1 MILDNAL
8 HDLLEKSPKKDG
20 KHTHTIPGR
29 GAYFIE
35 KENLDEFY
43 KLVHKEFF
51 INNKKFMFVE
61 KIQDTCS
68 LVIDLDMKYKENYAV
83 RQYTKETVDDLL
95 QFFFEK
101 LQKLFDLK
109 NNHYQVWLFEKPTIR
124 KCDKAGYQTK
134 DGIHLTF
141 PNIKASKELY
151 KHLVELVY
159 EDEDLFKEILEKT
172 CTNIPSNSVK
182 DIVDKSI
189 YGTNWLLY
197 GSCKT
202 EEIEQNVRYELTR
215 IINFNQSGDIV
226 DLPIDIYLNRPLTII
241 QKNSVYS
248 CEKSVV
254 YTEYTEQILKGIN
267 TNKNLNSIQD
277 EIIIPNFMNNIT
289 IEQETNLTLT
299 GKEFELIKKLVEKLN
314 STRADTYADNGSW
327 RDVGLVL
334 NSFSKS
340 KDMLNVW
347 IEFSKKSTKFTNSDA
362 EKGCNDAWKSWYSIP
377 KKENHM
383 TIRSLHWWVK
393 QDIGEEDYRELLK
406 ESLSGRIESSLDS
419 CGAHYDVAYVISD
432 YYRNEFVCSG
442 LKENYWFFFNEEAGG
457 KWEKTEIGHELRKR
471 LSGDIVNIYFYY
483 GKKYQDISSS
493 LPEGLKKK
501 QYDSLVANCAKI
513 IAKLKDSTYKDKI
526 IRECR
531 ELFYDSEFNDKI
543 NSKLDLIG
551 FDNGVF
557 DLSTMNF
564 RMGAPDDFVT
574 VTTKY
579 SLPINPKP
587 KPVTFKVLYDKIMNN
602 KKNKVLVKE
611 LNEFI
616 KQVLP
621 NRIDNEGNR
630 TDNRLRDYVIRF
642 LSSCLSGQVREEKF
656 YFWTGSGGNG
666 KSKLIE
672 LLDFTLG
679 EYSKTLDVAYFTN
692 KRGSSASAS
701 PEVETLRHARFVS
714 CSEPDEDD
722 KIYVGKLK
730 QITGG
735 DKLTSRGLYKETT
748 EFKPQFKIA
757 LMCNELPKLHN
768 QDGGTWRRIEVV
780 EFISR
785 FSDNP
790 RPTQDDPNQFIAD
803 ISLSKKLTEWNII
816 FMMILLEKYKEYTEL
831 GTKPPEEVKE
841 GTEKYKET
849 SDIITNWFNG
859 EITVCDYEDGKAP
872 THMDMIYDWFKDW
885 CGKEGINKKEIP
897 IKKKVRDTLIIKQE
911 KCKHGASWG
920 RNQKNGP
927 KNSPLFN
934 FKLIT

>member
-1 MILDNAL
+1 MILDNEL
-8 HDLLEKSPKKDG
+8 YKLLLQSPKKDG
-20 KHTHTIPGR
+20 KHTHTIPGK

-35 KENLDEFY
+35 KENLDMFY

-51 INNKKFMFVE
+51 INNKRFMFVE
-61 KIQDTCS
+61 KIQDTCT
-68 LVIDLDMKYKENYAV
+68 LVIDLDMKYKDKYEV
-83 RQYTKETVDDLL
+83 RQYTKETIDELL

-101 LQKLFDLK
+101 LQKLFHLK
-109 NNHYQVWLFEKPTIR
+109 DNHYQVWLFEKPSIR

-134 DGIHLTF
+134 DGVHLTF

-151 KHLVELVY
+151 QHLVELVY
-159 EDEDLFKEILEKT
+159 EDKELFDEILEKT
-172 CTNIPSNSVK
+172 CINIPSNSIT
-182 DIVDKSI
+182 DIVDKTI

-197 GSCKT
+197 GSCKM
-202 EEIEQNVRYELTR
+202 EEVDSNVRYELTR
-215 IINFNQSGDIV
+215 IININQSGDIV
-226 DLPIDIYLNRPLTII
+226 DVPIDIYLNRPLAII
-241 QKNSVYS
+241 QKNSVYE
-248 CEKSVV
+248 CEKSVE
-254 YTEYTEQILKGIN
+254 YTEYSEQILKN
-267 TNKNLNSIQD
+267 NNKNLNNSTEEVIVPTFMTD
-277 EIIIPNFMNNIT
+277 TEIEPANII
-289 IEQETNLTLT
+289 TL
-299 GKEFELIKKLVEKLN
+299 KSEEFKLIKRLVDKLDPV
-314 STRADTYADNGSW
+314 RADNYGENGSW
-327 RDVGLVL
+327 RDVGFVL
-334 NSFSKS
+334 NNFSKS
-340 KDMLNVW
+340 KEMLDIW
-347 IEFSKKSTKFTNSDA
+347 IDFSKKSTKYTNSDA
-362 EKGCNDAWKSWYSIP
+362 EKSCKDAWKSWYSIQ

-393 QDIGEEDYRELLK
+393 QDIGEPEYRELLK
-406 ESLSGRIESSLDS
+406 DSLAGRVEQSLNHDG
-419 CGAHYDVAYVISD
+419 GAHYDVAMVISD
-432 YYRNEFVCSG
+432 YYKNEFVCSG
-442 LKENYWFFFNEEAGG
+442 LKENYWYYFNEEAGG
-457 KWEKTEIGHELRKR
+457 KWEKTEIGHKLRKR
-471 LSGDIVNIYFYY
+471 LSDEIVDIYFYY
-483 GKKYQDISSS
+483 GQKFQDIAKA
-493 LPEGLKKK
+493 LPEGAKKK
-501 QYDSLVANCAKI
+501 IWNTLVANCGKI
-513 IAKLKDSTYKDKI
+513 IANLKNSTYKDKI

-531 ELFYDSEFNDKI
+531 ELFYDPEFDEKI
-543 NSKLDLIG
+543 NSKLNLIG

-557 DLSTMNF
+557 DLSTMTF

-579 SLPINPKP
+579 SLP
-587 KPVTFKVLYDKIMNN
+587 VTTLKEPIPFQNLYDIIMND
-602 KKNKVLVKE
+602 KKNKVFVKE

-621 NRIDNEGNR
+621 NRVDGEGNR
-630 TDNRLRDYVIRF
+630 TDDRLRNYVLRF
-642 LSSCLSGQVREEKF
+642 LSSCLSGEVREEKF

-692 KRGSSASAS
+692 KRGSSSSAS
-701 PEVETLRHARFVS
+701 PEVETLKHARFVS

-785 FSDNP
+785 FNDNP
-790 RPTQDDPNQFIAD
+790 MPTQDDPNQFIAD
-803 ISLSKKLTEWNII
+803 INLSGKLKEWNIV
-816 FMMILLEKYKEYTEL
+816 FMMILLDKFREYTEM

-849 SDIITNWFNG
+849 SDIITNWFNS
-859 EITVCDYEDGKAP
+859 ELTICDYENGKAP
-872 THMDMIYDWFKDW
+872 THMDILYDWFKDW
-885 CGKEGINKKEIP
+885 CSNEGINKKEIP
-897 IKKKVRDTLIIKQE
+897 IKKKVRDTLIKKQE
-911 KCKHGASWG
+911 KCKHGATWG
-920 RNQKNGP
+920 RNKINGT
-927 KNSPLFN
+927 KNSPLFT